1 MRQPIVPVA
10 ALLCA
15 CVFLGYGM
23 AHWLVWARLSRE
35 VITGGGTKLPIDSET
50 SFLEALDLL
59 EARLL
64 EQPLQL
70 IAGEQTWEL
79 IGSQLGVQIDRLGMW
94 HDVAAHPPEG
104 YLAFL
109 VRPRQPRYLP
119 IRLVYDEETINERLA
134 EIGQEIWRPPRN
146 ARPDPQTRS
155 IVPEES
161 GQELDVPA
169 TRARLLDAWRAGEPR
184 AFAVIKT
191 VPPGTTAA
199 ALRSLGLRHLLAS
212 FSSYF
217 DPAQEGRVHNITM
230 AATLLDGTLLLP
242 GEVFSFNTVVGPR
255 TVERGF
261 RAAPEIVNQEMVWGV
276 GGGICQVSSTLYN
289 AALLSGL
296 QIVERRPH
304 SRPLGYIGLGR
315 DATVYYGAIDFRFA
329 NTHSFPI
336 LVSSEVVG
344 NRVTLSIWGANE
356 LSVMYTVVTEE
367 SEILPAGEVIEND
380 PSMPIG
386 ESVLLKEGQ
395 EGRRVET
402 WLVALGPDG
411 SEIWRQ
417 RVSQDVYP
425 PQPSVR
431 RQNLTPP
438 SLAEEISSL

>member
-1 MRQPIVPVA
+1 MVS
-10 ALLCA
+10 
-15 CVFLGYGM
+15 
-23 AHWLVWARLSRE
+23 ARLSRE

-119 IRLVYDEETINERLA
+119 ISLVYDEETINERLA

-199 ALRSLGLRHLLAS
+199 A
-212 FSSYF
+212 
-217 DPAQEGRVHNITM
+217 
-230 AATLLDGTLLLP
+230 
-242 GEVFSFNTVVGPR
+242 
-255 TVERGF
+255 
-261 RAAPEIVNQEMVWGV
+261 
-276 GGGICQVSSTLYN
+276 
-289 AALLSGL
+289 
-296 QIVERRPH
+296 
-304 SRPLGYIGLGR
+304 
-315 DATVYYGAIDFRFA
+315 
-329 NTHSFPI
+329 
-336 LVSSEVVG
+336 
-344 NRVTLSIWGANE
+344 
-356 LSVMYTVVTEE
+356 
-367 SEILPAGEVIEND
+367 
-380 PSMPIG
+380 
-386 ESVLLKEGQ
+386 
-395 EGRRVET
+395 
-402 WLVALGPDG
+402 
-411 SEIWRQ
+411 
-417 RVSQDVYP
+417 
-425 PQPSVR
+425 
-431 RQNLTPP
+431 
-438 SLAEEISSL
+438 